1 MSGHRDARVAGN
13 GAAIPYRSRGIATV
27 GGELGASF
35 HASTTNP
42 EIAMDELH
50 PTEELLAR
58 IAILETIAARLMAE
72 KFQAMSDPLAECR
85 RWFDAAQATQV
96 PETAPAAALAERAFR
111 RAAMR
116 ALSELHRSTEARL
129 A

>member
-1 MSGHRDARVAGN
+1 
-13 GAAIPYRSRGIATV
+13 
-27 GGELGASF
+27 
-35 HASTTNP
+35 
-42 EIAMDELH
+42 MDEIH

-85 RWFDAAQATQV
+85 RWFQAAQAAQV
-96 PETAPAAALAERAFR
+96 PEAAPTATVADRAFR
-111 RAAMR
+111 SAAMR
-116 ALSELHRSTEARL
+116 ALAELHRSTEALL